1 MLLNIWTTF
10 APKFVNVNVQKLPNQ
25 VTLVLGLIFLKT
37 KMKPKLVKKEGR
49 NIQSDDAFKLDWTAL
64 KDVGSFLSS

>member
-1 MLLNIWTTF
+1 MLLNIWATF

-64 KDVGSFLSS
+64 KDVGSFFSS